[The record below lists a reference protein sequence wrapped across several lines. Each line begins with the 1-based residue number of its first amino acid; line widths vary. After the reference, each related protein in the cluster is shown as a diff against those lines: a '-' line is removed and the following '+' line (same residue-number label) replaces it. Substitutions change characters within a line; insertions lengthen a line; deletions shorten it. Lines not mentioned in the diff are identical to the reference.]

1 MMIRRYIDLVM
12 HPERYHGHHSKRP
25 FFEGWYYKMIDA
37 SEGSRFAVIPG
48 IFRGTQPENDH
59 AFVQILDGMSGKA
72 TYHLYPANAFKASES
87 DFDVWVGRNHFTA
100 HNLVLDIDDTE
111 RQVKGD
117 VHFDGIT
124 PWPVTWISPGI
135 MGWFGWL
142 AFMECYH
149 GVVSLDH
156 ALRGSVTIDNQLV
169 DFAGGRGYIEKD
181 WGQAF
186 PSAYIWMQTNHFH
199 QPGNCLTASV
209 AMIPWRGRSFRGA
222 IIGLWH
228 DKTLYRF
235 ANYTSAVTE
244 KLEITDDH
252 VDWIARDSKH
262 RLEMRAA
269 RTEGSLLHAPVR
281 TEMHKRVNETMQSS
295 VEVCLSVLT
304 DKRVIFQGTGR
315 NAGLEVYGDLETL
328 LKS

>member
-1 MMIRRYIDLVM
+1 MIRYIDLVM
-12 HPERYHGHHSKRP
+12 HPERYHGHRPKHP

-37 SEGSRFAVIPG
+37 AEGSRYAVIPG
-48 IFRGTQPENDH
+48 IFRGSQLGNDH
-59 AFVQILDGMSGKA
+59 SFVQILDGMSGKA
-72 TYHLYPANAFKASES
+72 TYHAYPINAFKAAED
-87 DFDVWVGRNHFTA
+87 DFDVWVGDSHFSAEGLT
-100 HNLVLDIDDTE
+100 LDIDDAE
-111 RQVKGD
+111 RRVKGE
-117 VHFDGIT
+117 VQFSGIT
-124 PWPVTWISPGI
+124 PWPVMFTSPGI

-142 AFMECYH
+142 TFMECYH

-156 ALRGSVTIDNQLV
+156 ALSGSLNVDGKNS

-186 PSAYIWMQTNHFH
+186 PSAYIWMQTNHFQ
-199 QPGNCLTASV
+199 QPGMCLTASV

-228 DKTLYRF
+228 ENKLYRF
-235 ANYTSAVTE
+235 ANYTNAKTE
-244 KLEITDDH
+244 KLTVTDDH
-252 VDWIARDSKH
+252 VDWVVRDSKF
-262 RLEMRAA
+262 RLEMRAV
-269 RTEGSLLHAPVR
+269 RTEGSLLHAPIR

-295 VEVCLSVLT
+295 VEVCLSSLA
-304 DKRVIFQGTGR
+304 DKRTVFQDTGR